1 VLPELQAA
9 LRQLKQRYV
18 WVVVT
23 EGWCGDAAQLVPI
36 VEAVAQASGGR
47 LDTRYFLRD
56 ANPALIDRYLTNGGR
71 AIPMAFVLPADSLSE
86 AAVWGPRPAPAQALF
101 QDLKTRQVPFGEL
114 AAQRYAWYAHDAT
127 RTTQHELLALV
138 QKLA

>member
-1 VLPELQAA
+1 MLSALQAA
-9 LRQLKQRYV
+9 LRQLKRRYD
-18 WVVVT
+18 WVVIT

-36 VEAVAQASGGR
+36 VEAAAQASGGH

-71 AIPMAFVLPADSLSE
+71 AIPMTVVLPADSLTE

-101 QDLKTRQVPFGEL
+101 QDLKARQVPFEEL
-114 AAQRYAWYAHDAT
+114 VAQLHA
-127 RTTQHELLALV
+127 
-138 QKLA
+138 